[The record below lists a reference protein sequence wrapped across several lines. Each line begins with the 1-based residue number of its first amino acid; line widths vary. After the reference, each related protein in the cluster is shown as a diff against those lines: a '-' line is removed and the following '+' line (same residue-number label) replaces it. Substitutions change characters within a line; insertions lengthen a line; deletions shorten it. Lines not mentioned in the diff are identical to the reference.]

1 MRGTAPYPSGVCHL
15 ELGEEEEE
23 GEGEVE
29 EEEKEE
35 EEEEGEISLVLKRK
49 GTGGG
54 SLTSHVDLVEEVV
67 SLRHLRGGDP
77 EAMLLA
83 SSSDTIHLFL
93 PPVP

>member
-1 MRGTAPYPSGVCHL
+1 MCHL

-23 GEGEVE
+23 GEVE
-29 EEEKEE
+29 EVVAEE
-35 EEEEGEISLVLKRK
+35 EEEEGETSLVLKRGG